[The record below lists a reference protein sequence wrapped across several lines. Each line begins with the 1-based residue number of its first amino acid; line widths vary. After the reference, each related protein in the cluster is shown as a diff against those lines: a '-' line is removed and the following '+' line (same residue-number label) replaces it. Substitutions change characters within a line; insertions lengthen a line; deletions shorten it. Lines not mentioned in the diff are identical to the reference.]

1 MLQSEYSVRYAKF
14 CQLLIAA
21 RKEHGLT
28 QVDLAERLG
37 APQPF
42 VSKYERGE
50 RRIDLVEFLA
60 IIRSTGADPHE
71 IIRQMEE
78 GR

>member
-1 MLQSEYSVRYAKF
+1 LQSEYSVQYAKF

-28 QVDLAERLG
+28 QVDLAQRLG